1 MFSSPPTSP
10 TTPIRPSAET
20 SDSTDPH
27 FTTPRR
33 RKTPRINNTKTA
45 SKKIFGYTPQDW
57 QVKVTLKILEGHDMI
72 VLAGTGAG
80 KSLVFT
86 MVAIAAA
93 LVGFKG
99 VVMVICP
106 LKAPQLDQVRRIN
119 ELREKATES
128 DTGLP
133 KIRAVAI
140 NEDNNDDEAFKELDT
155 DETCLCYAAPECLL
169 RNNTFKKQF

>member
-1 MFSSPPTSP
+1 MVLSPPTSP

-20 SDSTDPH
+20 SDSTDPR

-45 SKKIFGYTPQDW
+45 SSTWWPRLKKQISVEQLTEATEKIFGYTPRDW
-57 QVKVTLKILEGHDMI
+57 QVKVTLKILEGHDVI

-80 KSLVFT
+80 KSLVFA

-106 LKAPQLDQVRRIN
+106 LKALQLDQVN
-119 ELREKATES
+119 S
-128 DTGLP
+128 
-133 KIRAVAI
+133 
-140 NEDNNDDEAFKELDT
+140 LD
-155 DETCLCYAAPECLL
+155 LC
-169 RNNTFKKQF
+169 